1 MCFLTISAVSVFWQS
16 WPCVRADNSTT
27 KGPGNLGFIM
37 PHFEKFMSLFMKCHW
52 YASIAHFSIDVVV
65 KAPKHDKTC

>member
-1 MCFLTISAVSVFWQS
+1 MSTGKVGH
-16 WPCVRADNSTT
+16 VRADSSTT

-37 PHFEKFMSLFMKCHW
+37 THFEKFIYLLMKCHW
-52 YASIAHFSIDVVV
+52 YASIAHFSTDVVV